1 LGIEGFGFF
10 IPHSATRIPRLKEFI
25 VARSIRKGPYVD
37 PNLMQ
42 KVQEAVDTSSRRVIK
57 TWSRRSTILP
67 DMVGLTFA
75 VHNGKKFIPVFVT
88 ENMVGHKLGEFSPTR
103 AFFSHSG
110 DRKTK
115 VKATAPAAVPPKPAA

>member
-1 LGIEGFGFF
+1 
-10 IPHSATRIPRLKEFI
+10 
-25 VARSIRKGPYVD
+25 VARSIHKGPYVD
-37 PNLMQ
+37 ANLMQ
-42 KVQEAVDTSSRRVIK
+42 KVQEAIDANSRKVIK
-57 TWSRRSTILP
+57 TWSRRSTVLP

-115 VKATAPAAVPPKPAA
+115 VKATAPAAAPAKPAA

>member
-1 LGIEGFGFF
+1 M
-10 IPHSATRIPRLKEFI
+10 
-25 VARSIRKGPYVD
+25 ARSIRKGPYID
-37 PNLMQ
+37 PHLLK
-42 KVQEAVDTSSRRVIK
+42 KVEEANRTNSRKVIK

-67 DMVGLTFA
+67 DMIGLTFA

-115 VKATAPAAVPPKPAA
+115 LKPAPKPAA

>member
-1 LGIEGFGFF
+1 
-10 IPHSATRIPRLKEFI
+10 
-25 VARSIRKGPYVD
+25 VARSIRKGPYVE

-42 KVQEAVDTSSRRVIK
+42 KVQEAIDASSRKVIK
-57 TWSRRSTILP
+57 TWSRRSTVLP

-115 VKATAPAAVPPKPAA
+115 VKAAAPAAAPAKPGA